1 MTEDDKG
8 ALTVVGILSGGGI
21 DCIKLGDPSYEPTTH
36 GKWMRVSKFE
46 KWIQKQISPGKKI
59 FILKNLPKMSAFF
72 AEKWYRLLSNLA
84 HCK

>member
-21 DCIKLGDPSYEPTTH
+21 DCIKLGDPNYEPTTH

-46 KWIQKQISPGKKI
+46 KWIHKQLSPGKKI
-59 FILKNLPKMSAFF
+59 LFPKNSQNFPSFTLI
-72 AEKWYRLLSNLA
+72 
-84 HCK
+84 